1 MSKHLLKSYIKEII
15 KEITNRSLM
24 QESFK
29 DEDWSDKPVNKL
41 RIFDLDDTLVRS
53 ESIIHV
59 IKQNG
64 NIEDLTPAQYAVYD
78 KESGDE
84 FDYSEFRQLVKPKTI
99 KWTTNILR
107 RVLENNG
114 PNGAVILTARSSDVP
129 AKQFLE
135 LNDLPEI
142 PIVALGDSHPDSKA
156 QWILA
161 VIKRFGF
168 TEVEFFDDSAKN
180 IAAVNHLKHKVPD
193 GVKIIARHIKY

>member
-1 MSKHLLKSYIKEII
+1 
-15 KEITNRSLM
+15 M

-135 LNDLPEI
+135 LNHLPVI

-193 GVKIIARHIKY
+193 GVKIIARHIKK